1 MRKMNLLMYWLKTYF
16 NEINIKKFTVQ
27 IRGAYTYLS
36 AWAPARYFICNSSLQ
51 VAPPKTALNKSLKSF
66 YLNQKLAILLDLII
80 EFCE

>member
-36 AWAPARYFICNSSLQ
+36 A
-51 VAPPKTALNKSLKSF
+51 
-66 YLNQKLAILLDLII
+66 
-80 EFCE
+80 